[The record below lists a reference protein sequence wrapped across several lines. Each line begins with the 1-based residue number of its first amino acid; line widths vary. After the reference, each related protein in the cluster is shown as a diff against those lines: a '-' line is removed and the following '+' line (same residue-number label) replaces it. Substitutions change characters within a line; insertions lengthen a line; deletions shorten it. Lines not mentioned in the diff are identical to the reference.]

1 MVDIIELSASD
12 LAAMLVSKVCHDLIN
27 PVGAMGNGLQAL
39 DDPAQASMKDLAQD
53 LIKNAAKQSLAKLE
67 FARLA
72 YGASSTAGTE
82 FDTRECERVGQIYYD
97 IEKANLNWN
106 IEPKFI
112 PKNKG
117 KLLMN
122 MILIASEAV
131 FRGGEVNVSLSGE
144 PGNEGIEIVATSDK
158 EKRQK
163 TMIPAGVVDLISG
176 KVEDVSAREIQP
188 FYTGLLARMSDL
200 KIEVTLEDAIFRFTA
215 RPKTDE
221 K

>member
-1 MVDIIELSASD
+1 MVDIIELSAPD

-27 PVGAMGNGLQAL
+27 PVGAVGNGLQAL

-53 LIKNAAKQSLAKLE
+53 LIKSAAKQSLAKLE

-97 IEKANLNWN
+97 IEKADLIWN
-106 IEPKFI
+106 IDPVFI
-112 PKNKG
+112 PKNMG

-122 MILIASEAV
+122 MILISSEAV
-131 FRGGEVNVSLSGE
+131 FRGGEVSVSLSGE
-144 PGNEGIEIVATSDK
+144 AGSQSIEIVATSDK

-163 TMIPAGVVDLISG
+163 TMIPSGVEALISG
-176 KVEDVSAREIQP
+176 EVEEVSAREIQP
-188 FYTGLLARMSDL
+188 FYTGLLARLSDL
-200 KIEVTLEDAIFRFTA
+200 DLEISLEDTVFRFTA
-215 RPKTDE
+215 RPKTQA
-221 K
+221 